1 MKYFVVLAFLSVI
14 FAIKIKDEDKVTQFD
29 DAFTETE
36 EDKPCEK
43 DIPITEDQLKIE
55 LDYLS
60 RRLDIKYYK
69 RAKQIINGLKEKGKN
84 PVAKVNT
91 W

>member
-1 MKYFVVLAFLSVI
+1 MKYFIILALLSVI
-14 FAIKIKDEDKVTQFD
+14 SAIKISDEVKVTQFD
-29 DAFTETE
+29 DSFAETE
-36 EDKPCEK
+36 EDTPCEK
-43 DIPITEDQLKIE
+43 DIPITENQLKIE

-60 RRLDIKYYK
+60 RRLDMKYYK